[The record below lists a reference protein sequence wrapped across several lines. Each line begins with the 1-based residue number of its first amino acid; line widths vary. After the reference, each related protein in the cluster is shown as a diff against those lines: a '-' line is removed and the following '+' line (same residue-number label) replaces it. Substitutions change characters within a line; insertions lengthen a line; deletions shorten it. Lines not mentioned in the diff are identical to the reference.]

1 MNQFSDPVVTHLPF
15 TQCSFFWYTNKRPG
29 ICYSAAAH
37 SSALPRSPPTVSP
50 VHTQHPVG
58 TGFNFQQ
65 PAPMSLCWLCPLDAR
80 TPFAIK
86 ESRKG
91 LRIAIPFSSPD
102 PRLTGTVQ
110 FISVAQLCLTLRPQ
124 GLQHAR
130 VPCPSPTPGAC
141 SNTCPLSW

>member
-65 PAPMSLCWLCPLDAR
+65 PAPMSLCWLGPLDAR

-110 FISVAQLCLTLRPQ
+110 FRSVAQLCLTLRPQ

-130 VPCPSPTPGAC
+130 LPCPSPTPGAC
-141 SNTCPLSW
+141 SNSCPSSH